1 MVEMELVG
9 VRVELPTNT
18 PIVLLRETTG
28 ERRMLP
34 IFIGPPE
41 ATAIAFA
48 LDGVVT
54 PRPMTHDLMKDLLN
68 EVNVRVERIVVT
80 DLQDSTFFA
89 ELHLVQDGETRL
101 LSSRPSDAI
110 ALAARTGSPIF
121 AEEEVLDQVGYAVQE
136 EALPEEEV
144 VEEFRRFIDD
154 VDPEDFAS

>member
-18 PIVLLRETTG
+18 PIVLLREREG
-28 ERRMLP
+28 DRRMLP

-48 LDGVVT
+48 LEQVAT
-54 PRPMTHDLMKDLLN
+54 PRPMTHDLMKDLLD
-68 EVNVRVERIVVT
+68 ELGVSLERIVVT
-80 DLQDSTFFA
+80 ELQDSTFYA
-89 ELHLVQDGETRL
+89 ELHLVDGSGTRT

-110 ALAARTGSPIF
+110 ALASRTGSPIF
-121 AEEEVLDQVGYAVQE
+121 AEDAVLDEVGYVVQE
-136 EALPEEEV
+136 EAQPEEDV